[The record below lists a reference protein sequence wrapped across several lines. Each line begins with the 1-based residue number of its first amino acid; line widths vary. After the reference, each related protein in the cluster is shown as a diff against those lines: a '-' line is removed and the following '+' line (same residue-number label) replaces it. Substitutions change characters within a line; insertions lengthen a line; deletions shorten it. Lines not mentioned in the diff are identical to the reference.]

1 MKKYLNEQQMA
12 ELDDLGLDTSDASDR
27 GDGFPTYDL
36 QDLIG
41 KLPTTIDRATLE
53 ISPYWN
59 AIWYREERTGRS
71 VHCYKGELID
81 AAFDMLVWCVKIK
94 HLVV

>member
-81 AAFDMLVWCVKIK
+81 AAFEMLVWCVKVK
-94 HLVV
+94 HITF

>member
-1 MKKYLNEQQMA
+1 MKKYLNERQMD
-12 ELDDLGLDTSDASDR
+12 ELEELGIDTSEASAR
-27 GDGFPTYDL
+27 GDGSTTYDL
-36 QDLIG
+36 TDLIG

-53 ISPYWN
+53 ISPDWN

-81 AAFDMLVWCVKIK
+81 AAFEMLVWCVKVK
-94 HLVV
+94 HITF

>member
-12 ELDDLGLDTSDASDR
+12 ELEELGIDTSDAPDR
-27 GDGFPTYDL
+27 GDGFRAYDL

-71 VHCYKGELID
+71 VHCYK
-81 AAFDMLVWCVKIK
+81 AR
-94 HLVV
+94 VVRQG